1 MTARPNELTPR
12 PALARRNPPPKIAE
26 KPSTLL
32 PVVSVFALPP
42 PPPAS
47 LGRLPA
53 DCEDG
58 GSPHP
63 TVTHVIQR
71 TVGVGQG
78 VHLDARLDG
87 HAGGERQ
94 ELLAVLTRQVGHRPQ
109 RALVPEELVGE

>member
-12 PALARRNPPPKIAE
+12 PALARRNPPPKIAS
-26 KPSTLL
+26 KSSTRLTVTSGISLSSLPS
-32 PVVSVFALPP
+32 
-42 PPPAS
+42 AS

-94 ELLAVLTRQVGHRPQ
+94 ELLAVLTRQVGHRAQ